1 MKGVEWSRW
10 GEEIVSNMGSEDA
23 EKRLVGSKAADYVQ
37 SGMRIGIGTGSTAY
51 WFIQALAQR
60 VSQEGMTM
68 EGVATSE
75 ATVRLCRK
83 LGIPMGSIDRL
94 DHLDLDV
101 DGADEVNPQGQLI
114 KGGGGALVRERL
126 VARAADRFLVIVDHS
141 KLVEDLGQF
150 PLPIEVVPFAWKTTA
165 SRIADLGV
173 EPELRKSQGKAFVT
187 DNGNYILDVKW
198 GPITDP
204 EAVYRTL
211 KLTAGVIDAGIFYEF
226 SPTVLVANGGKVEER
241 R

>member
-1 MKGVEWSRW
+1 M
-10 GEEIVSNMGSEDA
+10 SNMGSEDD

-60 VSQEGMTM
+60 VSQEGITI
-68 EGVATSE
+68 EGVATSK
-75 ATVRLCRK
+75 ATVRLCRN
-83 LGIPMGSIDRL
+83 LGIPMESIDRL

-173 EPELRKSQGKAFVT
+173 EPELRKPQGKAFVT

-211 KLTAGVIDAGIFYEF
+211 KLTAGVVDAGIFYEF
-226 SPTVLVANGGKVEER
+226 SPTVLVANGRKVEER